1 MENTTL
7 YNKFEYVGVKTL
19 ELLQKP
25 QTQWVQEVHRLVLHG
40 RKEQYKKIFKYKR
53 LAKKKGP
60 KYCQETQQTDTTN
73 TTNRH

>member
-40 RKEQYKKIFKYKR
+40 RKEQHKNIFKYKR
-53 LAKKKGP
+53 LAK
-60 KYCQETQQTDTTN
+60 
-73 TTNRH
+73 